1 MLISEEKIL
10 NCDKVTTE
18 MAASYLNTDPQF
30 IRLGLQQNR
39 LPYGTAVMNP
49 GGRWSYHISPG
60 LLVAYKRG
68 TLTLALS
75 PENY

>member
-1 MLISEEKIL
+1 MLIVDEEKIL

-18 MAASYLNTDPQF
+18 MAAKYLDADPQF

-60 LLVAYKRG
+60 LDRKSVV
-68 TLTLALS
+68 
-75 PENY
+75 